1 MSKRVYDDFNLA
13 LVFLE
18 LKQLQTN
25 LVGQGRSVFVEWSG
39 YGLRNPETN
48 FFYFCVN
55 KGFFDLICW
64 LDVK

>member
-1 MSKRVYDDFNLA
+1 MSKGVYDDFNLA

-18 LKQLQTN
+18 AKQLQTN
-25 LVGQGRSVFVEWSG
+25 LVGEGRSVFVEWSG
-39 YGLRNPETN
+39 HELRNPEN